1 VLPAGREASPP
12 SPGDPAEEDLASLRE
27 ILLGPTEDK
36 LRTLE
41 TRVNDRFAQARD
53 ISAVLPQA
61 LLQRSDDPELARALS
76 PPVERAITSSVR
88 RDPKPLADA
97 LFPVIGPAIRKAVAA
112 SLASMV
118 ESLNRTL
125 EHSVSWRALQWRAE
139 SWRTGRP
146 FGEIVLLNTL
156 VYRVEQVFLIHRETG
171 LLLQHVRG
179 GPAQVEDAQIVSAML
194 TAIRDFVQDSFRVA
208 EHDGLDAVK
217 VGELSVWI
225 EQGPSAVLA
234 AVIRGTAPP
243 ELRQVLQRT
252 LERIHLDFAGPLAAF
267 SGDSHAFDTARP
279 LLEDCLEA
287 RFKTVEKGRRRGAL
301 VLLGLIAVGLAVWAA
316 FAYRD
321 YRRWTSLI
329 DALKREP
336 GIVLISAE
344 RRGGRYVVS
353 GLRDPLASDPLPLVQ
368 QASIDPGKF
377 EAKWEPYQAMVP
389 PFVLQRARQVL
400 QPPAGVE
407 LTLQDG
413 TLTASGAAPS
423 PWIADARRLAPLVP
437 GVTRFDPSPLLASRV
452 RELAQQIESGRL
464 LFVRGTPELV
474 AGQEAGPLAT
484 ALRELETL
492 AAASGSRLRLEITGH
507 TDSDGAPES
516 NLPLSNE
523 RAKRALALLGL
534 TRSPHLDIRVAG
546 VGSDAPVV
554 HGASEA
560 DKQQNRSVTFKVLP
574 ITPAEGVR
582 K

>member
-1 VLPAGREASPP
+1 VTEPAVLPAGREASPP
-12 SPGDPAEEDLASLRE
+12 EPGDPADDDLASLRE
-27 ILLGPTEDK
+27 ILIGPTEGK

-41 TRVNDRFAQARD
+41 ARVNDRFAQARD

-61 LLQRSDDPELARALS
+61 LLQRADDPELARALS

-112 SLASMV
+112 SLATMV

-139 SWRTGRP
+139 SWRTGRS

-179 GPAQVEDAQIVSAML
+179 GRGQVEDAQIVSAML

-225 EQGPSAVLA
+225 EQGPGAVLA

-252 LERIHLDFAGPLAAF
+252 LERIHLDFAGPLANF
-267 SGDSHAFDTARP
+267 DGDAHSFDTAHP
-279 LLEDCLEA
+279 LLEECLEA
-287 RFKTVEKGRRRGAL
+287 RFKTPEKGRRRSAL
-301 VLLGLIAVGLAVWAA
+301 ILLALIAVALALWAA

-321 YRRWTSLI
+321 YRRWTALV
-329 DALKREP
+329 DALKSEP
-336 GIVLISAE
+336 GYVVISAE
-344 RRGGRYVVS
+344 RRAGKYTVS
-353 GLRDPLASDPLPLVQ
+353 GLRDPLARDAAPLVQ
-368 QASIDPGKF
+368 QASIAPDAF
-377 EAKWEPYQAMVP
+377 EAKWEPYQAMLP

-400 QPPAGVE
+400 QPPSGVE
-407 LTLQDG
+407 LSFQDG
-413 TLTASGAAPS
+413 TLTASGAAPAA
-423 PWIADARRLAPLVP
+423 WIADARRLAPLVP
-437 GVTRFDPSPLLASRV
+437 GVTRFDPAPLLESRV
-452 RELAQQIESGRL
+452 RALAQQIESGRL

-474 AGQEAGPLAT
+474 AGQGSGPLAT
-484 ALRELETL
+484 ALRELEAL
-492 AAASGSRLRLEITGH
+492 AAATGTRLRLEIVGH
-507 TDSDGAPES
+507 TDSDGAAES

-534 TRSPHLDIRVAG
+534 TASPHLDIRVAG

-554 HGASEA
+554 HGGTEA

-574 ITPAEGVR
+574 R
-582 K
+582 

>member
-1 VLPAGREASPP
+1 VTRPAVLPAGREASPP
-12 SPGDPAEEDLASLRE
+12 DPGDPAGDDLASLRE
-27 ILLGPTEDK
+27 IIIGPTEGK

-61 LLQRSDDPELARALS
+61 LLQRADDPELARALS

-125 EHSVSWRALQWRAE
+125 EHSVSWRALQWRTEA
-139 SWRTGRP
+139 WRTGRS

-194 TAIRDFVQDSFRVA
+194 TAIRDFVQDSFRVT

-234 AVIRGTAPP
+234 AVIRGTAPA

-252 LERIHLDFAGPLAAF
+252 LERIHLEFAGPLAGF
-267 SGDSHAFDTARP
+267 DGDARNFDTARP
-279 LLEDCLEA
+279 LLEECLEA
-287 RFKTVEKGRRRGAL
+287 RFKTPEKGRRRGAL
-301 VLLGLIAVGLAVWAA
+301 ILLALIAVALAVWAA

-321 YRRWTSLI
+321 YRRWTTLVE
-329 DALKREP
+329 ALKREP
-336 GIVLISAE
+336 GLVVISAE
-344 RRGGRYVVS
+344 RRGGKYVVS
-353 GLRDPLASDPLPLVQ
+353 GLRDPFARDPASLVQ
-368 QASIDPGKF
+368 QASIAPDEF
-377 EAKWEPYQAMVP
+377 EAKWEPYQAMLP

-400 QPPAGVE
+400 QPPAGAE
-407 LTLQDG
+407 LTFQDG
-413 TLTASGAAPS
+413 TLTASGAAP
-423 PWIADARRLAPLVP
+423 
-437 GVTRFDPSPLLASRV
+437 
-452 RELAQQIESGRL
+452 
-464 LFVRGTPELV
+464 
-474 AGQEAGPLAT
+474 
-484 ALRELETL
+484 
-492 AAASGSRLRLEITGH
+492 
-507 TDSDGAPES
+507 
-516 NLPLSNE
+516 
-523 RAKRALALLGL
+523 
-534 TRSPHLDIRVAG
+534 
-546 VGSDAPVV
+546 
-554 HGASEA
+554 
-560 DKQQNRSVTFKVLP
+560 
-574 ITPAEGVR
+574 
-582 K
+582 